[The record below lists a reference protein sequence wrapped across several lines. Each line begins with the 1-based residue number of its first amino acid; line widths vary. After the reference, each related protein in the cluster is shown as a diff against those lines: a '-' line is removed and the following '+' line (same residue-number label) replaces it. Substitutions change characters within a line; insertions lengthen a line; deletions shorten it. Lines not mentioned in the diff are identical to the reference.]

1 LTAPTLVSPINSATV
16 SSNLPIFTWSAV
28 SGSTQY
34 YLYVTN
40 VSNIAYVYQWFTAA
54 SANCASGSGQCSVTS
69 PRSLPG
75 GSLTWKVRAGNPDE
89 TGTYSTSGL
98 FKVPTPPTAATLV
111 SPINLQSL
119 STTKPIYTWNAV
131 SNATNYYLIVRGL
144 RGTITSQ
151 WYSKEQASCASGT
164 GICAVIPTQAL
175 IKNSLYSWQIQTAN
189 TSGNGPLSRIGTFRI
204 SGTAKPKA
212 PKALSLSVQ
221 RNLTTSL
228 NFTWKAVQNAN
239 QYEIMIMQKTATKAR
254 QTVTPIQTN
263 CAIGSG
269 NCTFA
274 LPSSLA
280 TGTYRW
286 SVRASNPVGYSPWSN
301 TITFQVN
308 P

>member
-1 LTAPTLVSPINSATV
+1 
-16 SSNLPIFTWSAV
+16 
-28 SGSTQY
+28 
-34 YLYVTN
+34 LYVTN

-69 PRSLPG
+69 PRTLPA

-89 TGTYSTSGL
+89 TGTYSTVGT
-98 FKVPTPPTAATLV
+98 FNVPTPPAAATLV
-111 SPINLQSL
+111 SPLNLL
-119 STTKPIYTWNAV
+119 AVNSTNPIYTWNAV
-131 SNATNYYLIVRGL
+131 SNATSYYLIVRGL

-151 WYSKEQASCASGT
+151 WFSKEQASCTSGIGT
-164 GICAVIPTQAL
+164 CSVIPTQTL
-175 IKNSLYSWQIQTAN
+175 NKNSIYTWQVQTAN
-189 TSGNGPLSRIGTFRI
+189 TNGSGPLSRIGTFRI